1 MEPELETQTTIRRH
15 TLQLPKIKVIEK
27 LFLVSL
33 LELIENVC
41 DIVQLGLNLCQSCFK
56 NVYA

>member
-41 DIVQLGLNLCQSCFK
+41 DIVQLGFNLCQSCF
-56 NVYA
+56 

>member
-15 TLQLPKIKVIEK
+15 TLQFPKIKVIEK

-41 DIVQLGLNLCQSCFK
+41 DIVQLGFNLCQSCF
-56 NVYA
+56 